1 MSELV
6 FTVDTEN
13 PRQLKNYLRDSCGVS
28 AGLIRRLKN
37 EGGIFVNGKA
47 ARTVDIVEN
56 GDIITLR
63 QNEKSEIEANPD
75 LDVPIVFENDSVV
88 VFDKPAGMPVH
99 PSTRHRSDTLGNFFA
114 ARYGELVFRPVNR
127 LDKDTSGLCL
137 VAKNSHSANI
147 LQGSTHKIYYAA
159 VEGITEDSGTIDAP
173 IARMTESIITRCVR
187 EDGRNAVTHYR
198 KIREGNGCSLL
209 EILLETGRTHQ
220 IRVHFS
226 HMGYPL
232 AGDDLYGGSRE
243 KIARQAL
250 HCGKMSF
257 VLPMTNEKITVEA
270 PLPQDIS
277 ELFKGKEIS

>member
-13 PRQLKNYLRDSCGVS
+13 PRQLKNYLRDNCQIS
-28 AGLIRRLKN
+28 AGLLRRLKN
-37 EGGIFVNGKA
+37 DGGIFVNGNS
-47 ARTVDIVEN
+47 ARTVDMVQN
-56 GDIITLR
+56 GDTITLR
-63 QNEKSEIEANPD
+63 QIENSEIEANPA
-75 LDVPIVFENDSVV
+75 LDVPVVFENDSVV

-99 PSTRHRSDTLGNFFA
+99 PSARHRTDTLGNFFA

-147 LQGSTHKIYYAA
+147 LQGCTHKIYYAA
-159 VEGITEDSGTIDAP
+159 VEGITDKSGTIDAP
-173 IARMTESIITRCVR
+173 IARVAESIITRCVR
-187 EDGRNAVTHYR
+187 EDGRNAVTHYK

-226 HMGYPL
+226 HIGFPL
-232 AGDDLYGGSRE
+232 AGDDLYGGSRK
-243 KIARQAL
+243 KITRQAL
-250 HCGKMSF
+250 HCGKMCF
-257 VLPMTNEKITVEA
+257 VCPATHEKITVEA

-277 ELFKGKEIS
+277 ELFR